1 MVLGKHGRHRA
12 SRSAG
17 YRQDWCVQADIISF
31 DVSLTCS
38 SYRIE
43 VDAVFGEILTACSK
57 IDYLLKYGE
66 SALAPETRPTN
77 LLLAHKVSKV
87 YSHPNPESNSSS

>member
-1 MVLGKHGRHRA
+1 MEDIVRVGVRDTGKTGALRTN
-12 SRSAG
+12 
-17 YRQDWCVQADIISF
+17 IMPL
-31 DVSLTCS
+31 DVSLMCFP
-38 SYRIE
+38 YRPE

-87 YSHPNPESNSSS
+87 YSRLASESI